1 MDSPFWSSD
10 VFKRAMEVAS
20 ADPAV
25 KRVTLEVEHDDV
37 HLTLDV
43 RPVSLPRENGNGHFT
58 APVITEI
65 IQNAMVVQT
74 DEAPKPGTI
83 GSLRGQAIGS
93 LREPPAAL
101 PGFDPPPPGKRKG
114 RGQEMSQK
122 LYYGKYALAV
132 KDMKSP
138 IRLAP
143 LAARMVI
150 GADTLRHYYYAD
162 PPKGR
167 YKTFGLGWGAAPG
180 CRAIGE

>member
-1 MDSPFWSSD
+1 
-10 VFKRAMEVAS
+10 MEVAS

-37 HLTLDV
+37 HLTLDI

-58 APVITEI
+58 APVITEV
-65 IQNAMVVQT
+65 IQNAVDVR
-74 DEAPKPGTI
+74 PGSIGSLRSYTI
-83 GSLRGQAIGS
+83 GSLREA
-93 LREPPAAL
+93 PAAL
-101 PGFDPPPPGKRKG
+101 PGFDPPPPSKRKG

-143 LAARMVI
+143 LAANMVI

-167 YKTFGLGWGAAPG
+167 YKTPGLGWGAAPG